1 VLFNVDKSFSG
12 SVELLPEEFLCR
24 SKIED
29 KIKRF
34 WKKNGFVMIAAPVL
48 ENWDKLQV
56 ALDEKLIE
64 KTIRFIDRFGK
75 VSVLSPDLTVSIARM
90 VSARKKSGPFPLKY
104 FYSSDV
110 FRVTSEHSVIRQCGV
125 EIIGAD
131 KNTLADVELAVLI
144 FMTLKEIGFNEIYL
158 EIGNFEILKKLLDL
172 DIIKHYRK
180 VLFDSFL
187 KKDWVTLNYISNEI
201 KDPKISNFIKNLPS
215 LTGTPD
221 EVFSRIELIPDF
233 LLPAFKNLERI
244 SFEIKSAGVK
254 HYINLSLI
262 NEISYYTGFIF
273 QVFVPGSPN
282 SIGGGGRYDDLYSLF
297 NFNCPSSGFAID
309 LDKVYEILKTN
320 YLKPINVDVLLCF
333 NDGIPLH
340 WVWNLAAS
348 YRDQG
353 IKVEMDLRSRDFNE
367 ALEFSKNKRAKRMV
381 YILKL
386 ESSGVSGWIV
396 DTLSGNRERMTFC

>member
-1 VLFNVDKSFSG
+1 MIVNNSLSG
-12 SVELLPEEFLCR
+12 SVDMLPEEVLCR
-24 SKIED
+24 NLIEE

-34 WKKNGFVMIAAPVL
+34 WERNGFVMVSIPVL

-64 KTIRFIDRFGK
+64 KTIRFIDRFGG

-90 VSARKKSGPFPLKY
+90 VSARKRNFTFPLKY
-104 FYSSDV
+104 FYLSDV

-131 KNTLADVELAVLI
+131 KQTLADVELAVLI

-158 EIGNFEILKKLLDL
+158 EIGNFEILKELLSL
-172 DIIKHYRK
+172 NILKNHK
-180 VLFDSFL
+180 KSLFEAFL
-187 KKDWVTLNYISNEI
+187 KKDWVALYCISNEI
-201 KDPKISNFIKNLPS
+201 KDSKISNFIKNLPGLS
-215 LTGTPD
+215 GTPD
-221 EVFSRIELIPDF
+221 EVFSKIDLVPEF
-233 LLPAFKNLERI
+233 LHPSVKNLEKI
-244 SFEIKSAGVK
+244 SNEIKNAGVK

-273 QVFVPGSPN
+273 QVFVPGLPS

-297 NFNCPSSGFAID
+297 GFDCPSSGFGID
-309 LDKVYEILKTN
+309 LDKIYGVLKAN
-320 YLKPINVDVLLCF
+320 YLKPINIDVLLCF

-348 YRDQG
+348 YRDQC
-353 IKVEMDLRSRDFNE
+353 IRVEIDLKNREFNE
-367 ALEFSKNKRAKRMV
+367 ALEFSKNKRAKRLV
-381 YILKL
+381 YISKL

-396 DTLSGNRERMTFC
+396 DTHNENKERMTFC